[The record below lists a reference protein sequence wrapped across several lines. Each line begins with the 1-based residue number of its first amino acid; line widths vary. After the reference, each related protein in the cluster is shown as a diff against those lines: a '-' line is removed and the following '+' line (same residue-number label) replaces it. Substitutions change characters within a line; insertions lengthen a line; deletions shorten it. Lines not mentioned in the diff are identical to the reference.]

1 MEKVRVGG
9 INMRMTKANKE
20 IINFVINHGT
30 GKTMHLSIN
39 DYCGDYSEDLQITYN
54 EIKKELTKLF
64 KTVVGMKLMR
74 DTIDSNYAEFDKG
87 TPYQNKKSWVIEREI
102 EEEMQHRIN
111 QASYFLLEK
120 FGGV

>member
-1 MEKVRVGG
+1 
-9 INMRMTKANKE
+9 MRMTKANKE

-30 GKTMHLSIN
+30 DKTMHLSIN

-64 KTVVGMKLMR
+64 KTVVGGKLMR
-74 DTIDSNYAEFDKG
+74 DTITNNSEEFDKG
-87 TPYQNKKSWVIEREI
+87 TPYQNKKDWVIEREI
-102 EEEMQHRIN
+102 EEEIEHRIN
-111 QASYFLLEK
+111 EAGYWLQEK